1 MAGPADHADAGLYL
15 HAGSHHYKK
24 YKLAFTLMQV
34 CAYAQIAQ
42 KNFASCRLREKKF
55 CKFAFTQ
62 KYGRITRLTIVT
74 GR

>member
-42 KNFASCRLREKKF
+42 KILQVVVYAKKF

-62 KYGRITRLTIVT
+62 KYGRITRLIVVT